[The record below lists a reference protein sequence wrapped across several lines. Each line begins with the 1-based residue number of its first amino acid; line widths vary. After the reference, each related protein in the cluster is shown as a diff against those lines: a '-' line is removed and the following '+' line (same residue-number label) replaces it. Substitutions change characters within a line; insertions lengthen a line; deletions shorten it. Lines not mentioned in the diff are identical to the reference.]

1 MSKATSP
8 DDRRELAVALG
19 RAIRGDV
26 RFDAYTRHLFSRD
39 ASMYA
44 IEPIGVVFP
53 RDGDDVAAVV
63 ATAAEFGVPVLPRG
77 AGTSLAGQTV
87 GDAVVMDLSRHLT
100 QIIDI
105 DAEARRARVQP
116 GVVQEQLNLAAAGHG
131 LMFGPDTSTAN
142 RATLGGMIGNNS
154 AGSQSVRYGMT
165 IDHVQALEV
174 VLSDASRAS
183 FRPLPEAD
191 RAAQAARPTLEG
203 AICREL
209 PALAERHAEAI
220 ATGFPRFWRQSG
232 GYRLDRLAA
241 RGSAAGSGGLDL
253 ATFVVGSEGTLAT
266 VVEATVK
273 LVRRP
278 RHRAIAVGHFT
289 STDDAIAATED
300 ALACQP
306 AAVELMDRTILDLS
320 RQKIE
325 YRVLGSILHGDPD
338 ALLFVTFFGDTE
350 QEAAAGIDRL
360 ERRWREHRH
369 GYHTLRAGAGEQ
381 QQALLKVRQAS
392 LGLLMAASTG
402 TRRPLAFVEDTA
414 VEPGKLPAYT
424 RRFREILDSR
434 GLTAG
439 FYGHCSVGCLHIRP
453 FVDLAAPGQREA
465 MRAVAEEVRELVREY
480 GGVNSSE
487 HGDGLARSEF
497 NRRVFGDALYAAMQ
511 ECKRLFDPDGR
522 MNPGKIV
529 DAPAMTENLRD
540 AAAVTAPAY
549 ASRLSFAAAGGMRG
563 AADRCMNIGLCRK
576 SATGVMCP
584 SYMATREEEHSTRG
598 RANALVK
605 ALSAADP
612 RAALGDDRLHEILDL
627 CLECKAC
634 KSECPLGVDMAA
646 LKSEALAA
654 RHELHGVPLRS
665 RMFGSIRA
673 LNRAGSA
680 SYPLSNLAARARPAR
695 RMAERWLGVTAA
707 RPLPRF
713 DRESLSRWFR
723 RHAAPATP
731 APAGDVVFLADSF
744 TTFTEPS
751 VGRAA
756 ITLLR
761 AGGWNVRLED
771 AGCCGRASLSK
782 GLIDQAR
789 RMASGMVRRL
799 ADEAGRGVPIVAA
812 EPSCLLTL
820 RDEYPAVLPS
830 DPLAAAVA
838 AATRLPEELLV
849 TAIAEGR
856 LTLAGQSP
864 VSGKRILFHG
874 HCHQKALAGTAAT
887 LALLRSIP
895 GAEVTE
901 VDAGCC
907 GMAGSFGFEQ
917 EHYRLSMRIGEL
929 RLFPAVRAEAPDT
942 IIAASGVSCRQQIAH
957 GTGRRA
963 WHPLEL
969 AHQALVR
976 LPEAAEDQGGLQ
988 GGQDGVP
995 ALVLAA
1001 ALGAAAVEGLGAGIA
1016 GEHPVADRGAGVERH
1031 PGQAVGHR
1039 LAHVVEVRGPAADD
1053 RAEARHRVVP
1063 PGQLGRHHGQLH
1075 RAGHAHD
1082 ERLGDP
1088 AGPGCRHRPLEQA
1101 AGHLGV
1107 PAGGG
1112 DRER

>member
-1 MSKATSP
+1 MGPSSRTSYHAGLIAAGGAAISNP
-8 DDRRELAVALG
+8 ADRRELEVALR
-19 RAIRGDV
+19 RAMRGEV
-26 RFDAYTRHLFSRD
+26 RFDAYSRHLFSRD

-63 ATAAEFGVPVLPRG
+63 ATAREFGAPVLPRG

-87 GDAVVMDLSRHLT
+87 GDAVVMDLSRHMT
-100 QIIDI
+100 AIIDI
-105 DAEARRARVQP
+105 DAGARRARVQP
-116 GVVQEQLNLAAAGHG
+116 GVVQEQLNLAAAEHG

-154 AGSQSVRYGMT
+154 AGSHSVRYGMT
-165 IDHVQALEV
+165 IDHVLALEV
-174 VLSDASRAS
+174 VLSDASRSS
-183 FRPLPEAD
+183 FRPLSAAE
-191 RAAQAARPTLEG
+191 RAARAALPTLEG
-203 AICREL
+203 ALCRGL
-209 PALAERHAEAI
+209 PLLAERHRDAI
-220 ATGFPRFWRQSG
+220 ATGFPPFWRQSG
-232 GYRLDRLAA
+232 GYRLDRLPVDT
-241 RGSAAGSGGLDL
+241 GAAGSGGLDL
-253 ATFVVGSEGTLAT
+253 ATFVVGSEGTLVTA
-266 VVEATVK
+266 VEATVR

-278 RHRAIAVGHFT
+278 AHRAIAVGHFA

-320 RQKIE
+320 RQKLE
-325 YRVLGSILHGDPD
+325 YRALGSILHGDPD

-350 QEAAAGIDRL
+350 AEAAAGPDRL

-369 GYHTLRAGAGEQ
+369 GYHTLRAEPGAQ
-381 QQALLKVRQAS
+381 QAALLKVRQAG

-414 VEPGKLPAYT
+414 VEPAKLPGYV
-424 RRFREILDSR
+424 RGFREILDR
-434 GLTAG
+434 HGLTAG

-453 FVDLAAPGQREA
+453 FVDLAVPGQRET
-465 MRAVAEEVRELVREY
+465 MRAVAEEVRELVVSC

-529 DAPAMTENLRD
+529 NAPAMTENLRD
-540 AAAVTAPAY
+540 AVANAPRAY
-549 ASRLSFAAAGGMRG
+549 ATRLSFAATGGMRG

-605 ALSAADP
+605 ALSEPDP

-646 LKSEALAA
+646 LKTEALVAYQD
-654 RHELHGVPLRS
+654 RHGVPLRS

-673 LNRAGSA
+673 LNRIGSA
-680 SYPLSNLAARARPAR
+680 TYPLSNLAGRAWPAR
-695 RMAERWLGVTAA
+695 RIAERWLGVTAA

-731 APAGDVVFLADSF
+731 MPAGDLVFLADSF

-756 ITLLR
+756 ITLLQA
-761 AGGWNVRLED
+761 AGWHVRLED

-782 GLIDQAR
+782 GLVDQASA
-789 RMASGMVRRL
+789 MASAMVRRL
-799 ADEAGRGVPIVAA
+799 GDEAGRGVPIVAA

-830 DPLAAAVA
+830 DPRAAAVA
-838 AATRLPEELLV
+838 AATRLPEELLL
-849 TAIAEGR
+849 TAMAEGR
-856 LTLAGQSP
+856 LVMAGQSP
-864 VSGKRILFHG
+864 VSGRRIVFHG
-874 HCHQKALAGTAAT
+874 HCHQKALAGTAST
-887 LALLRSIP
+887 LALLRGIP
-895 GAEVTE
+895 GAEVVE

-907 GMAGSFGFEQ
+907 GMAGSFGFER
-917 EHYRLSMRIGEL
+917 EHYPLSMRIGEL
-929 RLFPAVRAEAPDT
+929 RLFPAIRAEAPDV
-942 IIAASGVSCRQQIAH
+942 IIAATGVSCRQQIAH

-963 WHPLEL
+963 WHPLEIVR
-969 AHQALVR
+969 QALASAQ
-976 LPEAAEDQGGLQ
+976 LT
-988 GGQDGVP
+988 
-995 ALVLAA
+995 
-1001 ALGAAAVEGLGAGIA
+1001 AG
-1016 GEHPVADRGAGVERH
+1016 
-1031 PGQAVGHR
+1031 
-1039 LAHVVEVRGPAADD
+1039 
-1053 RAEARHRVVP
+1053 
-1063 PGQLGRHHGQLH
+1063 
-1075 RAGHAHD
+1075 
-1082 ERLGDP
+1082 
-1088 AGPGCRHRPLEQA
+1088 
-1101 AGHLGV
+1101 
-1107 PAGGG
+1107 
-1112 DRER
+1112 